1 MRNGRLRAALEL
13 YKGPLLYK
21 AEAPG
26 VIEARETL
34 EETLRQVVLASNDPE
49 ALLNLSERLGED
61 MELWEASLDAL
72 PKQDPRRALAVAK
85 HKRVLET
92 W

>member
-1 MRNGRLRAALEL
+1 M
-13 YKGPLLYK
+13 
-21 AEAPG
+21 
-26 VIEARETL
+26 
-34 EETLRQVVLASNDPE
+34 EETLRQAVLASSDPE
-49 ALLNLSERLGED
+49 VLLSLAERLGED
-61 MELWEASLDAL
+61 MELWEASLEAL